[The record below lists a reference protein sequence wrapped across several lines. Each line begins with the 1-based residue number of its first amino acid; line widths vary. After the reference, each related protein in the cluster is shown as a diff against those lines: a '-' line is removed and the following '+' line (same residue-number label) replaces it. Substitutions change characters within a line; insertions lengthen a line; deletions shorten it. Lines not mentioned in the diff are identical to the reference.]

1 MEESPEEKG
10 AGWQEL
16 GWEGSVT
23 REGGDIPD
31 PVHLGLREAQACI
44 MPLKS

>member
-10 AGWQEL
+10 VGWQEL

-23 REGGDIPD
+23 REGD